1 MFSKKTG
8 IAVLMSASLSLIWS
22 GSAFSANKEPVKIG
36 LVTSVSGTFAP
47 QGEEVQRAI
56 KFAVKEAN
64 QKGGI
69 DGRKVEVKL
78 ADDEST
84 PEGARRGAEKLAREG
99 YNLLIGPI
107 ASSMS
112 LMLSQ
117 NLNRWDAAYFA
128 ILSKSDKLTGESCS
142 PRMFRI
148 NPGDAMDLAMMTS
161 WLKGVKEK
169 KISIL
174 AADYA
179 WGHDSA
185 DYLKKAAA
193 KMGKEIKLELYAP
206 MGNKD
211 FAPYITQLNASG
223 SEAVWV
229 ALVGRD
235 IISFAKQAQE
245 FGLKKKMRIVGHAYI
260 FSFVINATGAA
271 SEGVWGNIG
280 YNASIPTARNKQFV
294 AAWKKE
300 FKREPTENEGQAY
313 NGIQAIF
320 SGVKAAGSVKPEA
333 VAKSLSGAT
342 VDTIFGPAKIRK
354 EDHQMLLPNYIG
366 QVKKVGGKYVPVITK
381 TFDSSII
388 PPPSGA
394 CRMK

>member
-1 MFSKKTG
+1 MFSKKTVF
-8 IAVLMSASLSLIWS
+8 AVLMSATLSMTWC
-22 GSAFSANKEPVKIG
+22 GSTFAASKEAVKIG

-56 KFAVKEAN
+56 QFAVKEAN

-69 DGRKVEVKL
+69 DGRKVEVQL
-78 ADDEST
+78 VDDEST
-84 PEGARRGAEKLAREG
+84 PEGARRGAEKLARAG
-99 YNLLIGPI
+99 HNLLIGPI

-117 NLNRWDAAYFA
+117 NLDRWDAVYFA
-128 ILSKSDKLTGESCS
+128 ILSKSDKLTGESCK

-179 WGHDSA
+179 WGRDSA
-185 DYLKKAAA
+185 NYLKMAAA

-211 FAPYITQLNASG
+211 FAPFISQLNASG

-235 IISFAKQAQE
+235 IIAFAKQAEE
-245 FGLKKKMRIVGHAYI
+245 FGLKKKMRIIGHAYI
-260 FSFVINATGAA
+260 FNFVVNATGAA

-280 YNASIPTARNKQFV
+280 YSASIQTERNKQFV
-294 AAWKKE
+294 AGWKKE

-313 NGIQAIF
+313 NGIQTIF

-333 VAKSLSGAT
+333 VAKALSGAT
-342 VDTIFGPAKIRK
+342 VDTIFGRAKIRA

-366 QVKKVGGKYVPVITK
+366 QVKKVGGQFKPVVMQS
-381 TFDSSII
+381 FDASII

-394 CRMK
+394 CRK